1 MYPALIKHQIVK
13 PSAFHITR
21 LARASVSGKTQPSSK
36 GNEEFFVTT
45 TFPDDFESTFK
56 SDMLQEQNRTMKSQ
70 NTPEHF
76 SAADVEAHKVD
87 IYESIFPKDPNAKD
101 PKAAMKKKNDLNLP
115 EQEPSLDEM

>member
-21 LARASVSGKTQPSSK
+21 LARASVSNKTHSSSK

-45 TFPDDFESTFK
+45 TFPDDYESSLN
-56 SDMLQEQNRTMKSQ
+56 SDILQEQSRAMKSQ
-70 NTPEHF
+70 TTPDHF
-76 SAADVEAHKVD
+76 NAADIEQHKAD
-87 IYESIFPKDPNAKD
+87 IYESIVPQDS
-101 PKAAMKKKNDLNLP
+101 KAAMKKKNNQDLP